1 MEGRRLARA
10 LVLCALAGLSGCR
23 SEAESRA
30 HRLRALR
37 EDAQE
42 AVAALDVFC
51 AAREAALDSIADGAA
66 GWEPAL
72 EELLRATDAVDDYC
86 EGAGQSHD
94 HAVEGARTAPADTRN
109 VPPVLTPSNVASAI
123 VPEITSIVP

>member
-1 MEGRRLARA
+1 MRGCRLARA
-10 LVLCALAGLSGCR
+10 LVLCALAGQPGCR

-37 EDAQE
+37 SDAQD
-42 AVAALDVFC
+42 AVAALDAFC
-51 AAREAALDSIADGAA
+51 AAREAALDSIAGGTA

-72 EELLRATDAVDDYC
+72 EELLRATDDVDDYC

-94 HAVEGARTAPADTRN
+94 HAVEGSRGAPADTAGGR
-109 VPPVLTPSNVASAI
+109 
-123 VPEITSIVP
+123 